1 MSIRN
6 LSIFAGGLAI
16 AASSQVF
23 AETDIV
29 TTIAVSSMN
38 IDTKLSDQLTISDD
52 FVTNGK
58 ISHKRRSEIDTSGAE
73 IGITVIEDSFYY
85 GFTTLLTGQ
94 SASDY
99 SSRYV
104 QNHPDFGNRDLKVS
118 NPENVSITSYSA
130 YAGTRVGDNM
140 RVYGGFT
147 TGKTN
152 AGEEYFIDESGPF
165 IGAQYVYQI
174 DGSTTVTLD
183 LSYSNLSSDIDLKDS
198 EDNDEELDESYVS
211 SGNQDGYSVD
221 ADTTGYSFSVTWL
234 RGLDRGR
241 SYYFRFKAVDLDIEG
256 GSVSITGPENATGRA
271 NVSGSKTM
279 ASLILGM
286 GF

>member
-1 MSIRN
+1 MSTRN
-6 LSIFAGGLAI
+6 LSILAGGLAI
-16 AASSQVF
+16 AVSSQVF

-29 TTIAVSSMN
+29 TTISVSTMN
-38 IDTKLSDQLTISDD
+38 IDTKLNDSLTISDD

-58 ISHKRRSEIDTSGAE
+58 ISHKRRSEVDTSGAE
-73 IGITVIEDSFYY
+73 IGITVIEDSFYF
-85 GFTTLLTGQ
+85 GFTTLLTGE

-99 SSRYV
+99 SSRYI
-104 QNHPDFGNRDLKVS
+104 QNHPDTGNRDLQVS

-140 RVYGGFT
+140 RVYGGYT

-152 AGEEYFIDESGPF
+152 AGEEYFTEDSGPF
-165 IGAQYVYQI
+165 LGAQYIHQI
-174 DGSTTVTLD
+174 DGSTTLTFD

-198 EDNDEELDESYVS
+198 EDNDESYVS
-211 SGNQDGYSVD
+211 SGNQDGYSID

-241 SYYFRFKAVDLDIEG
+241 SYYFRLKAVDLDIDG
-256 GSVSITGPENATGRA
+256 GSVAITGPENATGRA
-271 NVSGSKTM
+271 RVSGSKTM
-279 ASLILGM
+279 TSLILGM